1 MSTSRRRAGR
11 RERHRIGSFEYW
23 HGRMLLESADDSGR
37 ARGRLMIEAAATD
50 FRALEMVLH
59 LKLAEQLQQTGV

>member
-1 MSTSRRRAGR
+1 
-11 RERHRIGSFEYW
+11 
-23 HGRMLLESADDSGR
+23 MLLESADDSGR